1 MVFHL
6 YWLTQIM
13 WQTCPGVCLNWIIL
27 LPRSSL
33 EGKDWQ
39 VKRRILTSGTD
50 ETMNF
55 STSPIKMCP
64 LTLLPLFLNPV
75 KALVCMLALHL
86 EVQWACRKEL
96 DIHSGNVHGVHYLAA
111 WCGGCPHFCSHIRC
125 KMNLLLRRDEIIQS
139 SYAKVC
145 VRFGETGCQSA
156 FWWNWSLGK
165 VGPAW
170 EPRWCLGLGSYP
182 VVQPMLPV
190 FSSYLDLFKIL
201 RVIEDSRSLELLGVV
216 ASPSSINFSLSTSE
230 VMVYLARDHM
240 LFLPFSPSPSV

>member
-13 WQTCPGVCLNWIIL
+13 WQTYPGVCLNWIIL
-27 LPRSSL
+27 LPQSSL
-33 EGKDWQ
+33 ERKDWQ

-55 STSPIKMCP
+55 SASPIKICP
-64 LTLLPLFLNPV
+64 LTLHAFFPNPV

-86 EVQWACRKEL
+86 EVQWARRKESY
-96 DIHSGNVHGVHYLAA
+96 IHSGDVHGVHYLSA

-125 KMNLLLRRDEIIQS
+125 KMNLLLGRDEIIQS

-145 VRFGETGCQSA
+145 VRFGETSCQSA
-156 FWWNWSLGK
+156 FWWNWSLRK

-170 EPRWCLGLGSYP
+170 ELGGVLRLGSYP
-182 VVQPMLPV
+182 VVQPMLAV
-190 FSSYLDLFKIL
+190 FSSYLDLFKTL
-201 RVIEDSRSLELLGVV
+201 RVVEHSRSLELLGVV
-216 ASPSSINFSLSTSE
+216 ASPSSICFSLSTSE
-230 VMVYLARDHM
+230 VMVYLARDQM
-240 LFLPFSPSPSV
+240 LFLPFSPSPSL